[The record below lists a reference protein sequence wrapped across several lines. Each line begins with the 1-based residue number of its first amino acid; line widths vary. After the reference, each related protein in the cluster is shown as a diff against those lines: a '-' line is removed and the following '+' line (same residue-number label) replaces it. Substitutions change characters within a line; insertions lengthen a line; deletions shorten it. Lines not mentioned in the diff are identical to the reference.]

1 MGLVQDFS
9 LSAIEEYFNKHG
21 QSIAMSFY
29 NASAKNVGT
38 EIGSAL
44 HIGGTVSKNLGKT
57 MPLIGAVID
66 FGTQVYDGENLIDAT
81 NKTVLHA
88 VSGVIVGAAVTAVL
102 PATASIVAVIGAGV
116 VVGFVVN
123 TLIDGIYDNKDKI
136 PGMIGN
142 GLKSVSN
149 WVGSVFR

>member
-29 NASAKNVGT
+29 NASARNVGT

-57 MPLIGAVID
+57 MPFIGGVID
-66 FGTQVYDGENLIDAT
+66 FAGQIADGENVVDAA
-81 NKTVLHA
+81 NKSVLHGI
-88 VSGVIVGAAVTAVL
+88 SGVIVGVGVAAIL
-102 PATASIVAVIGAGV
+102 PASAPVVATIAVGVLVGSAVNAG
-116 VVGFVVN
+116 
-123 TLIDGIYDNKDKI
+123 IDYLYDNA
-136 PGMIGN
+136 GN
-142 GLKSVSN
+142 IVDSVGDFF
-149 WVGSVFR
+149 GSLF